1 MRHCFCDNMEH
12 MKILMINGE
21 AETGG
26 IIEQAMQVIACCLK
40 ENAISYDEIVV
51 DHYHDQPCIACG
63 KCYRKRRCQQ
73 PGINEILEHLD
84 EYDGLVV
91 GGKVQYGKLNRK
103 TISFLQRLMRCGND
117 HIAYI
122 PTLPLVTMRKKT
134 ESDAWQKF
142 MRLLSYNQSFI
153 VNDEDHFVLSG
164 KLGDLQGEEKNML
177 IRLMELMVERMKQG
191 RQPSDPFNPVEK
203 LMDYVR

>member
-84 EYDGLVV
+84 YYDGLVV
-91 GGKVQYGKLNRK
+91 GGKVPYANLNRK
-103 TISFLQRLMRCGND
+103 TISFLQLQRRCGND

-122 PTLPLVTMRKKT
+122 PTLPLVTMRKKA
-134 ESDAWQKF
+134 ESNAWQKF
-142 MRLLSYNQSFI
+142 MQLLSYNQSFI

-164 KLGDLQGEEKNML
+164 KLGDLQEEEKNML